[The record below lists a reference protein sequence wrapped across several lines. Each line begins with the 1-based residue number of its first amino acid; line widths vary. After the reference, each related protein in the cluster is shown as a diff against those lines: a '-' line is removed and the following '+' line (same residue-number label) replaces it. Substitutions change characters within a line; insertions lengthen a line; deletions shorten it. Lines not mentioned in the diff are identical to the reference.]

1 MKATVLVSGAAGY
14 IGSVATEILLSEG
27 YKIIVIDDL
36 STGHEKS
43 LFDGVAFYKSTIGDS
58 KTLKKIFSENKIDIV
73 LHIAGAAI
81 VNESVTNPLKY
92 FDINFCQ
99 AQNMLDEMICFNVKK
114 IVFSSTCA
122 IYGIPKDS
130 DIPIKE
136 ETEKNPI
143 NPYGESKLLFENTL
157 KWYKENHGIDFI
169 SLRYFNVA
177 GATKKRGE
185 KHNPETH
192 LIPLILKAAHD
203 KNYELMLFG
212 NDYPTKDGT
221 AIRDYIH
228 VIDLNYA
235 HLKAIEALLQN
246 KSHNNFYNLG
256 YGHGYSVLE
265 IVNAA
270 KEVLQKEINY
280 KIGKRR
286 EGDAPVL
293 VANATKIRTDLNWTP
308 KHDNIYEIIKS
319 ASEFYKN
326 FIEY

>member
-1 MKATVLVSGAAGY
+1 
-14 IGSVATEILLSEG
+14 
-27 YKIIVIDDL
+27 
-36 STGHEKS
+36 
-43 LFDGVAFYKSTIGDS
+43 
-58 KTLKKIFSENKIDIV
+58 
-73 LHIAGAAI
+73 
-81 VNESVTNPLKY
+81 
-92 FDINFCQ
+92 
-99 AQNMLDEMICFNVKK
+99 
-114 IVFSSTCA
+114 
-122 IYGIPKDS
+122 
-130 DIPIKE
+130 
-136 ETEKNPI
+136 
-143 NPYGESKLLFENTL
+143 
-157 KWYKENHGIDFI
+157 
-169 SLRYFNVA
+169 
-177 GATKKRGE
+177 
-185 KHNPETH
+185 
-192 LIPLILKAAHD
+192 
-203 KNYELMLFG
+203 MLFG

-235 HLKAIEALLQN
+235 HLKAIETLLQN

-326 FIEY
+326 FIGY